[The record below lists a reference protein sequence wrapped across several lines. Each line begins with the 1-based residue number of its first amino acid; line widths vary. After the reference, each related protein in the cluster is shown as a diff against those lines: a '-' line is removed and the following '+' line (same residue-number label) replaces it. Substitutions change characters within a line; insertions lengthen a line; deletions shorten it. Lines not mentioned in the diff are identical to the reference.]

1 MECNC
6 TSNSIYPIHT
16 TPRTYKTKAA
26 SLIEQK
32 PPSTQTEIQP
42 WKQSHVFTYCGQHAD
57 DIPIWEAASDGAS
70 PEMEGQ
76 WGFRAGLGYSGRA
89 GWPH

>member
-1 MECNC
+1 MECSC
-6 TSNSIYPIHT
+6 TSYSIYPPIPT
-16 TPRTYKTKAA
+16 APRTYKTKAA
-26 SLIEQK
+26 SFIEQK

-57 DIPIWEAASDGAS
+57 NIPIWGAASDGAN
-70 PEMEGQ
+70 PEMEGR

-89 GWPH
+89 G